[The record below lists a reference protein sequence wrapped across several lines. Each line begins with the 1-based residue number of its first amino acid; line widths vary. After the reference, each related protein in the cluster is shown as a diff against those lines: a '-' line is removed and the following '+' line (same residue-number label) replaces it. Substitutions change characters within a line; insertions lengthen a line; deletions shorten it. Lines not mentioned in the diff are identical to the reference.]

1 MQRRKFIAGMGSLAA
16 AGAAGIGTGAF
27 TSVEADR
34 SLSIDTAGD
43 ANAFLG
49 FTKAGPGDE
58 SGPYPN
64 AREYVDLPDDGQIS
78 LDFTQSDDTA
88 GSASGINE
96 NAKTTFDN
104 LFDVTNNGTQEV
116 VLSVKSDLIA
126 SQGGF
131 LGIYA
136 ENTLGDGGSD
146 NTGLSHEPNAT
157 GGGSNTNTGYWGHAT
172 IGVGESLENIG
183 ISIPKGHSTGD
194 LSGGTL
200 TFIAERTGG
209 NQD

>member
-1 MQRRKFIAGMGSLAA
+1 MQRRKFIAGLGSLAA

-27 TSVEADR
+27 TSVSADR
-34 SLSIDTAGD
+34 SVSIATAGD

-49 FTKAGPGDE
+49 FTKAQDGD
-58 SGPYPN
+58 GNVYPN
-64 AREYVDLPDDGQIS
+64 AQEYVEISNGQVS
-78 LDFTQSDDTA
+78 LDFTSSEDTS
-88 GSASGINE
+88 GSASGINK
-96 NAKTTFDN
+96 NAKSTFDN
-104 LFDVTNNGTQEV
+104 LFDITNNGTQEV

-136 ENTLGDGGSD
+136 EGSLDDDSDGS
-146 NTGLSHEPNAT
+146 GLSHEPNAT
-157 GGGSNTNTGYWGHAT
+157 GSGSNVNTEYWGHTT
-172 IGVGESLENIG
+172 IGVGETLENIG
-183 ISIPKGHSTGD
+183 VYIPEGRSTGD
-194 LSGGTL
+194 ISGGTL

>member
-49 FTKAGPGDE
+49 FTKAGDG

-64 AREYVDLPDDGQIS
+64 AQEYVTLPEDGQLS

-157 GGGSNTNTGYWGHAT
+157 GSGSNTNTDFWGHAT

-183 ISIPKGHSTGD
+183 IYIPKGHSTGD
-194 LSGGTL
+194 LSDGTL
-200 TFIAERTGG
+200 TFIAERTDG